1 MNRKFTNRSD
11 AGKQLA
17 AKLTAYQD
25 CAEGIVLALPR
36 GGVPVGFEIA
46 TRLHLPL
53 DVWIVRKLGVP
64 YHKELAMGAI
74 ASSGERVMN
83 WDVVKGSQI
92 STETIEQVVQAET
105 AELERRDHL
114 YRQGKALPTLTGK
127 IVILVDDGIAT
138 GATMQ
143 AAIAS
148 IQTQHPQ
155 RIIVTV
161 PVAAPSSCVAIQQK
175 VEQVVSLLKP
185 ESLDAI
191 GLWYEDFQQTSDREV
206 RHCLAEAAK
215 QLQVFSNAN

>member
-1 MNRKFTNRSD
+1 
-11 AGKQLA
+11 
-17 AKLTAYQD
+17 
-25 CAEGIVLALPR
+25 
-36 GGVPVGFEIA
+36 
-46 TRLHLPL
+46 
-53 DVWIVRKLGVP
+53 
-64 YHKELAMGAI
+64 MGAI

-155 RIIVTV
+155 RIIVAV
-161 PVAAPSSCVAIQQK
+161 PVAAPSSRVAIQQK
-175 VEQVVSLLKP
+175 VEQVVSLLQP

-215 QLQVFSNAN
+215 QLQVFSDAN